1 MTTQTLS
8 RRNPL
13 LPAIFDDFFKPW
25 REWAN
30 DFHDGR
36 FLGALTIPAVNVSE
50 AKDSYKLSL
59 AAPGMKKE
67 DFKIEMEG
75 NVLTISAE
83 VENEKEEK
91 EGKYTKQEY
100 NYNSFSRSF
109 NLPEGVSKE
118 KIEAYYEDGV
128 LRLKLPKSEEAKKNG
143 KSVHIEVK

>member
-1 MTTQTLS
+1 MATQALS
-8 RRNPL
+8 RRNTL
-13 LPAIFDDFFKPW
+13 LPAVFDDFFKPW

-30 DFHDGR
+30 DLHDGR
-36 FLGALTIPAVNVSE
+36 FFSALTIPAVNVSE

-59 AAPGMKKE
+59 AVPGMKKE
-67 DFKIEMEG
+67 DFKIELEG

-83 VENEKEEK
+83 TESEKDEK

-118 KIEAYYEDGV
+118 KIEAHYEDG
-128 LRLKLPKSEEAKKNG
+128 LLKLKLPKNEEARKNG
-143 KSVHIEVK
+143 KSMHIEIK